1 LTIQLTLVRIEE
13 YGSWTLSLGSDRETQ
28 LQMFQAKL
36 YYDLQRLFAAKECIV
51 YSNRFDEYFVITNG
65 LSLADHLAIRD
76 ELSTLYR
83 SFRLSMAIG
92 IGVTPYQANLDA
104 YEVRKKR
111 NSISNQPE
119 IYETAKLRRSSH
131 DSISRDDLSVQLMH
145 IDMND
150 SSDMCSRLSP
160 YEITSIVVKIY
171 SRLSEE
177 FLKKE
182 SLTFFLGG
190 DNYMVVSSGVT
201 KRDVKETLEK
211 VTKDIGIN
219 LKCGIG
225 TGKTG
230 RKAALAA
237 TKALDTIRDLRH
249 EGRLLPVYE
258 LKCL

>member
-13 YGSWTLSLGSDRETQ
+13 YGSWTLTLGSDRETQ
-28 LQMFQAKL
+28 LQMVQAKL

-51 YSNRFDEYFVITNG
+51 YSNRFDEYFVISNG
-65 LSLADHLAIRD
+65 LSHADHLVIKD

-92 IGVTPYQANLDA
+92 IGVTPYQASLDA

-111 NSISNQPE
+111 KSISNRPE
-119 IYETAKLRRSSH
+119 IYETEKLRLS
-131 DSISRDDLSVQLMH
+131 SRDLISQDDQLVQLMH

-190 DNYMVVSSGVT
+190 DNFMVVSSGAT

-211 VTKDIGIN
+211 VTQDIGIN

-237 TKALDTIRDLRH
+237 TKALDTIRDLRR
-249 EGRLLPVYE
+249 EGRLIPVYE

>member
-1 LTIQLTLVRIEE
+1 
-13 YGSWTLSLGSDRETQ
+13 
-28 LQMFQAKL
+28 MFQAKL

-51 YSNRFDEYFVITNG
+51 YSNRFDEYFVISNG
-65 LSLADHLAIRD
+65 LSLADHLAIKD

-92 IGVTPYQANLDA
+92 IGVTPYQASLDA

-111 NSISNQPE
+111 TSISNQPE
-119 IYETAKLRRSSH
+119 MYETEKLHRSSRN
-131 DSISRDDLSVQLMH
+131 SISQDDQFVQLMH
-145 IDMND
+145 VDING
-150 SSDMCSRLSP
+150 SSDICSRLSP
-160 YEITSIVVKIY
+160 YEITAIVVKIY

-190 DNYMVVSSGVT
+190 DNYMVVSCGAT
-201 KRDVKETLEK
+201 KQDVKETLEK
-211 VTKDIGIN
+211 VTQDIGII

-237 TKALDTIRDLRH
+237 TRALDTIRDLRR
-249 EGRLLPVYE
+249 EGKLVPVYE